1 MLVCK
6 QAILAQL
13 VEQHFCK
20 MKVPGSI
27 PGDGSQTLNNVQI
40 VEKFLRPDIKSGS
53 VQIVVKLKI
62 DTKIMLLYG
71 KVTIKMI
78 NLKPKIYQPI

>member
-1 MLVCK
+1 
-6 QAILAQL
+6 
-13 VEQHFCK
+13 

>member
-1 MLVCK
+1 
-6 QAILAQL
+6 
-13 VEQHFCK
+13 

-40 VEKFLRPDIKSGS
+40 VKRFLKPDIKSGS
-53 VQIVVKLKI
+53 VQIVANFKI

-71 KVTIKMI
+71 KVTTKII
-78 NLKPKIYQPI
+78 NLKPKIYLAI